1 MPSSRSWID
10 RLAGK
15 ELSLNFK
22 LEAAT
27 LILGLCCG
35 AMQVQA
41 AAPPPAAIAPLQ
53 LTLAI
58 KAAKAAMA
66 ACVKEGLTVT
76 VTVTDREGVARVV
89 LLGDGTGALSVIT
102 SRRKAYTAAAL
113 GMTTEQLVKNLN
125 GANDLSMID
134 PELVALAGGIPI
146 LRHNVVIAALGV
158 GGADRGDADVVCAQA
173 GIDAIKD
180 QLD

>member
-1 MPSSRSWID
+1 PRPAWMPSSRSWID

-22 LEAAT
+22 RDAAT
-27 LILGLCCG
+27 LILGLVCG
-35 AMQVQA
+35 AVQVQA

-53 LTLAI
+53 LKLAV

-89 LLGDGTGALSVIT
+89 LLGDRTGALGVIT
-102 SRRKAYTAAAL
+102 S
-113 GMTTEQLVKNLN
+113 
-125 GANDLSMID
+125 
-134 PELVALAGGIPI
+134 
-146 LRHNVVIAALGV
+146 
-158 GGADRGDADVVCAQA
+158 
-173 GIDAIKD
+173 
-180 QLD
+180 

>member
-1 MPSSRSWID
+1 MQAS
-10 RLAGK
+10 K
-15 ELSLNFK
+15 EDVSLNSK
-22 LEAAT
+22 RRAAM
-27 LILGLCCG
+27 LVLGLLCG

-53 LTLAI
+53 LSLAL

-66 ACVKEGLTVT
+66 ACVAQGLTVT
-76 VTVTDREGVARVV
+76 VTVTDREGIARVV

-113 GMTTEQLVKNLN
+113 GMTTEQLVKHLN
-125 GANDLSMID
+125 GSNDLSMID

-173 GIDAIKD
+173 GVDAIKD
-180 QLD
+180 ELD